1 MGKLRLNMAL
11 TVCAV
16 SVMVRRNQVRGP
28 GRVKSIECIGA
39 AVLGPGAQHT
49 GASWK
54 FSSLR
59 KIQAKQSE
67 TGKNIKENGKIKAKM
82 ANRK

>member
-1 MGKLRLNMAL
+1 MAL

-54 FSSLR
+54 FSLLR
-59 KIQAKQSE
+59 
-67 TGKNIKENGKIKAKM
+67 
-82 ANRK
+82 